1 MKNLGYYN
9 GAFGPLE
16 EMTVPMNDRA
26 GYFGDGVY
34 EATLARNGK
43 IFALEDHLNRFYNSA
58 ALIRM
63 TVPYTREELTDILY
77 SMLGKMDD
85 SEILVYWQLTRG
97 TAIRNHVFPDASVKP
112 NLWITMKPG
121 KKADPDHVLKLV
133 STEDTRFLHCNI
145 KTLNLLPNVMA
156 AEKAHEAG
164 CDECV
169 FHRGDIVTECAHS
182 NVSIIKDGIF
192 KTHPTDHYILPGITR
207 MHIIQICKDNGIP
220 VDETPFTMAELMDAD
235 EIIVSSSTKFC
246 SPACEMNGTPIG
258 GKAPEL
264 VKLIQEKYMEK
275 FENET
280 AN

>member
-182 NVSIIKDGIF
+182 NVSILKDGVFI
-192 KTHPTDHYILPGITR
+192 THPTDHYILPGISR
-207 MHIIQICKDNGIP
+207 MHLIEQCKKLGVP
-220 VDETPFTMAELMDAD
+220 VDERPFTVKEMMNAD
-235 EIIVSSSTKFC
+235 EVIVSSS
-246 SPACEMNGTPIG
+246 SRLGLIASEIDGQPVG
-258 GKAPEL
+258 GKATDL
-264 VKLIQEKYMEK
+264 WKKVQLSY
-275 FENET
+275 FERFKKATE
-280 AN
+280 